1 MNSLTILIMGMR
13 RGTTHPRTEPSTFGV
28 AAVAIIVAITGA
40 TGAAAIG
47 VTVVIGMVEDTA
59 GGIGMVAGMVE
70 DTAADTVEGVG
81 TNRGGDGYLWAAV
94 TESRETTSATA

>member
-1 MNSLTILIMGMR
+1 
-13 RGTTHPRTEPSTFGV
+13 V
-28 AAVAIIVAITGA
+28 AAVAIIVVITGA

-47 VTVVIGMVEDTA
+47 VAVVIGMVEDTA

-70 DTAADTVEGVG
+70 DTVEGVG